1 MEVQM
6 SIPEKVGAMLDQW
19 RLFALATTDS
29 DGTPNV
35 APMLQMWRFKDD
47 VIVIADVF
55 MKRTRANVEGRGKA
69 GIGIWDDKTGESYK
83 LKGEA
88 RYVTEG
94 EEYDFT
100 VSKMREKNPK
110 ANPRG
115 AVVFRILSAWNTAS
129 GPKAGDLLWEA

>member
-1 MEVQM
+1 M

-35 APMLQMWRFKDD
+35 APMMQMWRFKDD
-47 VIVIADVF
+47 VIVIADLF
-55 MKRTRANVEGRGKA
+55 MKLTRVNVETNGKA
-69 GIGIWDDKTGESYK
+69 GIGIWDDKTRESYK

-100 VSKMREKNPK
+100 VSKIREKNPK
-110 ANPRG
+110 ANPKG
-115 AVVFRILSAWNTAS
+115 ALVIRIISVFDTAS
-129 GPKAGDLLWEA
+129 GPKAGELLWEA